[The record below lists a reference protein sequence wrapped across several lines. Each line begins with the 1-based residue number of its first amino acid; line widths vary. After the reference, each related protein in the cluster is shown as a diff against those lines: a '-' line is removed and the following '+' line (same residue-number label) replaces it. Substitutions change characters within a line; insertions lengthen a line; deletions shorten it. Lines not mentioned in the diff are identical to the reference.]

1 MIKRKKT
8 EVDLAVEILM
18 EKMEPMFFKELIHEI
33 AARMGRQQD
42 IPTLTSIYSRLNVDN
57 RMVYE
62 GDGYW
67 YYDMDRVNRKAN
79 LR

>member
-1 MIKRKKT
+1 MIKKKKT

-33 AARMGRQQD
+33 AERMGRQQD